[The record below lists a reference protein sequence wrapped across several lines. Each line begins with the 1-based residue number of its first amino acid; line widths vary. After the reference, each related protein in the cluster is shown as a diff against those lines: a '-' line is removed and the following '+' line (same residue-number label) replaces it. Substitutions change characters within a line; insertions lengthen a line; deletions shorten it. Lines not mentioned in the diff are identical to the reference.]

1 MKISSKSI
9 PFLARFITGD
19 IDQTPYLTG
28 IKLVEFF
35 NKHGFDDVYEYGNNT
50 FPARWKYV
58 EQKLESINGSDNLKA
73 VLEELIDDRDYL
85 DKNENLETAVKY
97 LNDIIK
103 FDGYQAKR
111 IGPIYKVVR
120 IQIDQNVGPQKP
132 RKIGGRPKGSRN
144 KLTDKKYNWIR
155 DKYHFLKKHKKAH
168 AIEEHARLIRSELKT
183 KSPDWWGKPIYQ
195 LETIVDIIKK
205 QKWGD

>member
-28 IKLVEFF
+28 IKLGKLF

-103 FDGYQAKR
+103 FDGYKAKR

-120 IQIDQNVGPQKP
+120 IQIDQNVGPQNLEKSVVVE
-132 RKIGGRPKGSRN
+132 GSRN

-155 DKYHFLKKHKKAH
+155 DKYHFLKKHK
-168 AIEEHARLIRSELKT
+168 ST
-183 KSPDWWGKPIYQ
+183 YNGG
-195 LETIVDIIKK
+195 TC
-205 QKWGD
+205 